1 MTAAESLQFANTL
14 LTTPLFQGM
23 CRADLQDVI
32 KTLGLAVERKHK
44 GEIIIAAG
52 EACGSVTIVLDGTV
66 SVATRSTDS
75 SYEIIETLVAPQQFQ
90 AERLFGQRMLFT
102 STVKAAAPCRT
113 ITIAK
118 RDVLSLFD
126 KYDIFRINLLNQ
138 LVVKLQREEAR
149 NWSAT
154 HYPLPRRIALFILR
168 HCQYPAGAKTLRIT
182 MNALA
187 AELNASRI
195 NVSNALNS
203 LRAQGL
209 IELTRGIIRV
219 PALETLYERTAT

>member
-1 MTAAESLQFANTL
+1 MNSSESLQFANTL

-23 CRADLQDVI
+23 CRADLQDVV
-32 KTLGLAVERKHK
+32 KTLGLAAEHKHN
-44 GEIIIAAG
+44 GETIIVAG
-52 EACGSVTIVLDGTV
+52 EACKGVTIVLDGAV
-66 SVATRSTDS
+66 NVATRSADS
-75 SYEIIETLVAPQQFQ
+75 SYEIIETLFAPQQFQ
-90 AERLFGQRMLFT
+90 AERLFGQRMQFT
-102 STVKAAAPCRT
+102 ATVKAAGACST

-154 HYPLPRRIALFILR
+154 HYSLPRRIALFILR
-168 HCQYPAGAKTLRIT
+168 HCQYPAGEKTLRIT

-187 AELNASRI
+187 AELNDSRI
-195 NVSNALNS
+195 NVSNALNG
-203 LRAQGL
+203 LREQNL

-219 PALETLYERTAT
+219 PALETLYEKTAE